1 MKNLSE
7 RSCLYYRKTS
17 NIEKVE
23 IIHVL
28 HNKVTLLMR
37 RRSEQGT
44 RNCHKNIFRNV
55 LTMYIENVN
64 QKIFFYDSDEIEIR
78 LPFYRSFSTFGNIF
92 GIIYTEVFYSSA

>member
-7 RSCLYYRKTS
+7 KNYLYYRMTS

-28 HNKVTLLMR
+28 HNKVTLLR
-37 RRSEQGT
+37 RRSERGT
-44 RNCHKNIFRNV
+44 RNRHKNIFRKV
-55 LTMYIENVN
+55 LPIYIENVN

-78 LPFYRSFSTFGNIF
+78 LPFYRSSSTFGNIL
-92 GIIYTEVFYSSA
+92 GSIYTQVFFSST